1 MQREDEKNKK
11 RKVEEE
17 SYEAQEKRP
26 NIQREREREEGR
38 EEGSGNWDCLGEISG
53 APVPPWNEFQ
63 YFIFIIHTSLSLSLS
78 LPPSLSFYMYFI
90 IIHASPSPSLS
101 ALISKKGC
109 LILLHTTTK
118 WRWVQ
123 SQSMPSL
130 PLCIY
135 PVFVLIVITFVTFSS
150 STLENN

>member
-78 LPPSLSFYMYFI
+78 LPFSLLLYVFHHYPCKPLPLPLRSDFQERLPYFI
-90 IIHASPSPSLS
+90 TYYNKMKMGPIPIHA
-101 ALISKKGC
+101 
-109 LILLHTTTK
+109 
-118 WRWVQ
+118 
-123 SQSMPSL
+123 
-130 PLCIY
+130 
-135 PVFVLIVITFVTFSS
+135 FSS
-150 STLENN
+150 SLYISRFCSYCNYVCDF